1 MFLCVRVCTASFYG
15 LPWQCLRLK
24 HQQWRSAF
32 CQPLVFCSDHFSSL
46 FFVLSRSSTFALFL
60 LSFFSVCCSSFLSL
74 SICCSPLTWRT
85 WTNFRQCKLIDFEK
99 GTDLTVTVRRH
110 FRGHFRSRTTCMYMH
125 TYIHAHV
132 LC

>member
-1 MFLCVRVCTASFYG
+1 MFLCLRVCTASFYG

-32 CQPLVFCSDHFSSL
+32 CQPLVFVLTILAASSSYYL
-46 FFVLSRSSTFALFL
+46 ALTLS
-60 LSFFSVCCSSFLSL
+60 LSFCSPFLSVCCSPFL
-74 SICCSPLTWRT
+74 CCSPLTWRI

-110 FRGHFRSRTTCMYMH
+110 FRGHFRFRTTCTCTH
-125 TYIHAHV
+125 TSIYIHAHV